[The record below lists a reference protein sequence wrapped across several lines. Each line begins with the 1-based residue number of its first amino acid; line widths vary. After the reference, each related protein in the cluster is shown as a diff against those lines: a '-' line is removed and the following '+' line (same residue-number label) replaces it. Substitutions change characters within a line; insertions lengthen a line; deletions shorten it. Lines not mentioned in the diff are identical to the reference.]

1 MYNSKNI
8 IIHNTSSAAL
18 FQLTDIYFDN
28 LTNLFNNL
36 NNEANKTEEKSVMNE
51 KILQNYDIYKYL
63 SINLSINHN
72 ILSLFNIKHNIFTI
86 NTD

>member
-36 NNEANKTEEKSVMNE
+36 GKDVDENEEKNSMNE
-51 KILQNYDIYKYL
+51 KILQNYDLYKFL
-63 SINLSINHN
+63 
-72 ILSLFNIKHNIFTI
+72 LSLKKNVI
-86 NTD
+86 NFIEMRSL

>member
-36 NNEANKTEEKSVMNE
+36 DNESLKSEEKNVWNE
-51 KILQNYDIYKYL
+51 KILQNYDIYKF
-63 SINLSINHN
+63 SN
-72 ILSLFNIKHNIFTI
+72 
-86 NTD
+86 

>member
-36 NNEANKTEEKSVMNE
+36 GRVDENEEKNCMNE
-51 KILQNYDIYKYL
+51 KILQNYDLYKFYYEKK
-63 SINLSINHN
+63 
-72 ILSLFNIKHNIFTI
+72 ILYMKKI
-86 NTD
+86 

>member
-1 MYNSKNI
+1 MMYNSKNI

-36 NNEANKTEEKSVMNE
+36 DIESFKSEEKNVWNE
-51 KILQNYDIYKYL
+51 KILQNYDIYK
-63 SINLSINHN
+63 
-72 ILSLFNIKHNIFTI
+72 
-86 NTD
+86 